1 MMSALEK
8 NGSLGAIALPDRKS
22 WQTAVLAPSLIT
34 AVAVLYWFWPPRS
47 PGLDPAMLINVTLTA
62 LMATSGLLLW
72 AQFEGLFRSIGWIR
86 HPWVRLTHE
95 FIGLVYFPIV
105 LLVDFY
111 ETADGQQGGEP
122 FILEVLNKPVMILT
136 LVTAAFLYFKWPRP
150 LLTYYRPI
158 RYVHIAVA
166 SLWVLKFFLE
176 PLYGG
181 QLG

>member
-1 MMSALEK
+1 MTNFER
-8 NGSLGAIALPDRKS
+8 GTSLGPIVIAERKR
-22 WQTAVLAPSLIT
+22 WQIVLAPALIT

-47 PGLDPAMLINVTLTA
+47 PGVDPAVLINVSMTTA
-62 LMATSGLLLW
+62 MALSGMLLW
-72 AQFEGLFRSIGWIR
+72 AQIEGAFRSIRWIR
-86 HPWVRLTHE
+86 HAWVRVIHE
-95 FIGLVYFPIV
+95 FIGLVYFPII

-111 ETADGQQGGEP
+111 ETADGQMIGEP
-122 FILEVLNKPVMILT
+122 VFLEGLNKPVMIVT
-136 LVTAAFLYFKWPRP
+136 MATAAFLYFKWPRS

-166 SLWVLKFFLE
+166 GLWVVKFFLE